1 MHLISIMQDLGF
13 QHTRYQINTSNVFKF
28 MVIGNW
34 FEIKFVL
41 FNTTF
46 LTFIRMYIYV
56 CVSFNRIIR
65 PMELDVT
72 YRLPS
77 ITLNCQILQIIVV
90 QLFYQ
95 LI

>member
-1 MHLISIMQDLGF
+1 MQDLGF
-13 QHTRYQINTSNVFKF
+13 QHTRYQIKTCNVFKF

-56 CVSFNRIIR
+56 CVSSFNRIIR

-77 ITLNCQILQIIVV
+77 ITLTCQILQIIVV

>member
-1 MHLISIMQDLGF
+1 MQDLGF
-13 QHTRYQINTSNVFKF
+13 QHTRYQIKTCNVFKF

-56 CVSFNRIIR
+56 CVSSFNRIIR

-77 ITLNCQILQIIVV
+77 ITLICQILQIIVV